1 MTKMLTKLTLTNFN
15 PKLFFGVIAAAEAAK
30 QPAPV
35 EFLLGRL
42 VGTGN
47 GVKNAVAQD
56 GVTPMYGL
64 KGTFGAEYTAEG
76 REDETS
82 GVLFLPE
89 AYMGPMLDM
98 FEDKTDA
105 AGVVTSEAV
114 KSLDF
119 AFDIFVIKANN
130 PAGYS
135 WSLRPLLEASAS
147 DPLAAIR
154 ARIGSALPKLAL
166 AAPAPAA
173 AQIAAPV
180 AEAPAK
186 K

>member
-1 MTKMLTKLTLTNFN
+1 MTKMLTKITLTNFN
-15 PKLFFGVIAAAEAAK
+15 PKLFFAAVAAAAAAK
-30 QPAPV
+30 QPEPQ
-35 EFLLGRL
+35 ELLLGRL

-47 GVKNAVAQD
+47 GIKNAVAQD

-76 REDETS
+76 REDESS

-105 AGVVTSEAV
+105 NGVVIREAV

-135 WSLRPLLEASAS
+135 WSIRPLLEAAAS

-154 ARIGSALPKLAL
+154 ARIAAPLPKLSL
-166 AAPAPAA
+166 AAPAGAAVPA
-173 AQIAAPV
+173 V
-180 AEAPAK
+180 EDKTEKAK
-186 K
+186 